1 MKSDTETKHIKK
13 SIEERIKNEKLIM
26 RPRSFFLFR
35 AIGAYIVLGIL
46 FFVSLFLI
54 SFLQHV
60 LINTEELL
68 LVPWY
73 LLIVLVLI
81 VGLALKVLDR
91 SIERV
96 HRTPRLIT
104 FAGMLFLV
112 ILLATIIVR
121 VSFVREILF

>member
-1 MKSDTETKHIKK
+1 MKSDTETKNIEK
-13 SIEERIKNEKLIM
+13 SIEERIKNEKLTI

-35 AIGAYIVLGIL
+35 VIGAYMVLGML

-60 LINTEELL
+60 AINTEKLL

-81 VGLALKVLDR
+81 VALALKVLDR
-91 SIERV
+91 SIERA

-104 FAGMLFLV
+104 FTGMLFLV